1 MLKSLKTN
9 FGRNKKTKYITVNKS
24 LFDFAL
30 SAIMLAVFLVINY
43 LSSFLKFHF
52 LVLDFA
58 CLALVVLVYK
68 VRTPFV
74 YVATILGS
82 MFNFFYS
89 SASFIGVLIAL
100 FNNVIFISSVW
111 LFAHIV
117 FKNKQ
122 HLKRYLLFTLFCSC
136 VITTIISTFM
146 NAILFTPLFWYIFK
160 VTSTISFYEL
170 IISYKPTPYL
180 LNAPTYLLGHIY
192 LYIPFNLIKY
202 TGIMVLSLMI
212 APLLI
217 KSGQCV
223 QKNVLKKQNF
233 QFDYNF
239 KRTP

>member
-1 MLKSLKTN
+1 MKTN
-9 FGRNKKTKYITVNKS
+9 FGKNKKAKYITVNKS

-74 YVATILGS
+74 YIATIFGS

-100 FNNVIFISSVW
+100 FNNLVFISFVW
-111 LFAHIV
+111 IFARVV
-117 FKNKQ
+117 FKEKQ
-122 HLKRYLLFTLFCSC
+122 HLKRYLLLTLVCSC
-136 VITTIISTFM
+136 LITTTISTVM

-160 VTSTISFYEL
+160 VSDTINFCQL
-170 IISYKPTPYL
+170 IKTYQPTPYL

-192 LYIPFNLIKY
+192 LYVPFNLIKY
-202 TGIMVLSLMI
+202 AGIIILALMI

-217 KSGQCV
+217 NRHKTIKYTQTH
-223 QKNVLKKQNF
+223 NLHFRFNYDFKK
-233 QFDYNF
+233 
-239 KRTP
+239 TP